1 LPISATVASVR
12 SFDLGVKELQR
23 AHARTTLNAQ
33 GTADCACTGGE
44 RARER
49 VADGRVAAARAK
61 G

>member
-1 LPISATVASVR
+1 VASVR